1 VTRDLVGRIDDDDT
15 FAQIVR
21 QDPRDLAKERG
32 LADARPAEQQDALPR
47 FHDVPDDLHRPVDRA
62 SHPEREA
69 HDLAG
74 AVPEGAD
81 PMERPFDA
89 RAVVTAELAD
99 ARDDVGEVFSGHF
112 AVCQL
117 LCTGAYT
124 RIGYP

>member
-1 VTRDLVGRIDDDDT
+1 AEVGGGH
-15 FAQIVR
+15 AG
-21 QDPRDLAKERG
+21 DLAEERG
-32 LADARPAEQQDALPR
+32 LAAARPAEQQDALPR
-47 FHDVPDDLHRPVDRA
+47 FHDVPDDLHRPVHRA
-62 SHPEREA
+62 SDPEREA

-99 ARDDVGEVFSGHF
+99 ARDDVGEVVRGQFV
-112 AVCQL
+112 VCQL